1 MSYNLKTTN
10 TELFLVPPLG
20 IGRGLLK
27 EHGFIG
33 AYLGDV
39 NKPEV
44 KYERGIFMLFRP
56 PNMMLFNEWIEYEKE
71 RTPWMV
77 DDYDYDGGY
86 VVIIYC
92 LEERLGRDYERFLKG
107 EYSKFSP
114 EFKSRFTK
122 TVPVKSHM
130 GRTTNELSW
139 QWRIFKKDPEIRK
152 HWELELWDYSH
163 ESVFTDDM
171 EVWSV
176 PDLDEKGKEMLD
188 ITIIRGDRVAY
199 E

>member
-1 MSYNLKTTN
+1 MSYNLKATN

-20 IGRGLLK
+20 IGRNLLK

-39 NKPEV
+39 NKPEI
-44 KYERGIFMLFRP
+44 KYERGVFMLFKP
-56 PNMMLFNEWIEYEKE
+56 PNMAIFNEWIEYERD
-71 RTPWMV
+71 RTPWIV

-86 VVIIYC
+86 VVIIYM
-92 LEERLGRDYERFLKG
+92 LEERLARDYERFLLG
-107 EYSKFSP
+107 EYSKLSP

-122 TVPVKSHM
+122 TVPVTSRLR
-130 GRTTNELSW
+130 GTTTNELSI

-152 HWELELWDYSH
+152 HWEQELYNYPH

-171 EVWSV
+171 EVWSS
-176 PDLDEKGKEMLD
+176 PTISEEMLN
-188 ITIIRGDRVAY
+188 IEIIRGGKVIYD
-199 E
+199 